1 MPYGTVKSKSGD
13 YATVVLERQDMC
25 GDCHACEMLSG
36 KKECTLS
43 CQCLTECEVGDQV
56 EITLSQE
63 RFIKATYLMYGIP
76 LIGFVMGL
84 FGGYGIG
91 LLVGAYIEL
100 IAMVGCVIGTTLGFM
115 FLKIKDRKKDF
126 QKFLPKIVGKK

>member
-1 MPYGTVKSKSGD
+1 MPYGTVKSKNGD

-36 KKECTLS
+36 KKECTLN
-43 CQCLTECEVGDQV
+43 CECLAACEVGDQV

-63 RFIKATYLMYGIP
+63 RFIKATYLMYGVP
-76 LIGFVMGL
+76 LLGFVIGL

-91 LLVGAYIEL
+91 LLLGTYIEAV
-100 IAMVGCVIGTTLGFM
+100 AMIGAVIGTTLGFVI
-115 FLKIKDRKKDF
+115 LKIKDRKKDF
-126 QKFLPKIVGKK
+126 QKFLPKIVRKK